1 MEEIAPDIYVETG
14 YRGVNVGCILTEVGV
29 ICVDTPLLP
38 GDARHWRARI
48 AEFTDHPIRFVIYT
62 NHRQDRVLGTEF
74 LGGRPVAHEM
84 AWPAMASYTE
94 EAFRQA
100 LVAELGEQDP
110 AIEKVTVRLP
120 EITFSRHLI
129 LPVDGQEIRLLHAT
143 GTALWVYVP
152 EQRVLFAG
160 DTVVV
165 GAVPGLEQMD
175 LEAWLAALE
184 RLRQGEI
191 AVDLIVPAY
200 GPVSDL
206 SAVGP
211 MIAFLEQVR
220 DAVGAFCQ
228 AGRPRTELIELIPDL
243 LAPLTLSAQSPE
255 EAEVLLRQG
264 LEYLYEQ
271 KVSTGRK

>member
-1 MEEIAPDIYVETG
+1 MEEIASNVYVETG
-14 YRGVNVGCILTEVGV
+14 YRGVNVGCILTEAGV

-62 NHRQDRVLGTEF
+62 SHRRDRVLGTEF

-84 AWPAMASYTE
+84 AWPAMAPYTE

-110 AIEKVTVRLP
+110 SIEKVTVRLP

-160 DTVVV
+160 DTIVV
-165 GAVPGLEQMD
+165 GAVPGLERMD

-191 AVDLIVPAY
+191 AVELIVPAS

-206 SAVGP
+206 SVVEP
-211 MIAFLEQVR
+211 MIAFLERVR
-220 DAVGAFCQ
+220 EGLDAFYQ
-228 AGRPRTELIELIPDL
+228 AGRPRAELVELIPDL
-243 LAPLTLSAQSPE
+243 LAPLALSAQPPE
-255 EAEVLLRQG
+255 EAEALLRQG

-271 KVSTGRK
+271 KVNAG